1 MNNIT
6 LNEHINLFRKNKA
19 KETLGMRSHDA
30 FVCRHD
36 LARACR
42 VLEIM
47 KYKFFA
53 LKTKVWDE
61 SHIVQESF
69 QTLIFTI

>member
-1 MNNIT
+1 
-6 LNEHINLFRKNKA
+6 
-19 KETLGMRSHDA
+19 MRSHDA

-53 LKTKVWDE
+53 LMLRFGKNLVW
-61 SHIVQESF
+61 ESF
-69 QTLIFTI
+69 QTPIFTLLVALHDIFSRHREILWEITKIY